1 VTREVVIADTGGA
14 NFASLRFAFE
24 RLGAR
29 VRITADGPSIASAER
44 LILPGV
50 GAAAH
55 AMRHLREAGL
65 INVLRTLTQPVLGI
79 CLGMQLLFER
89 SDEGRTECL
98 KLLPGTVR
106 ALQPEA
112 GHPVPHMGWNELRYL
127 QADPLLDGVTSGDHA
142 YFLHSYA
149 VPVTGHT
156 LASANYGL
164 AVSAV
169 VRRRNFWGTQFH
181 PERSSAIGSQV
192 LENFLRIEAP

>member
-1 VTREVVIADTGGA
+1 MTSEVVIADTGGA

-24 RLGAR
+24 RLGAH
-29 VRITADGPSIASAER
+29 VRITADGPTIASAER
-44 LILPGV
+44 VILPGV

-55 AMRHLREAGL
+55 AMRRLRDAGL

-98 KLLPGTVR
+98 KILCGTAR
-106 ALQPEA
+106 ALHPEA
-112 GHPVPHMGWNELRYL
+112 GHPVPHMGWNELRNL
-127 QADPLLDGVTSGDHA
+127 QSDPLLDGVTNGDHA

-181 PERSSAIGSQV
+181 PERSSTLGSRV

>member
-29 VRITADGPSIASAER
+29 VRITADGPTIASAER

-55 AMRHLREAGL
+55 AMKHLREAGL

-112 GHPVPHMGWNELRYL
+112 GHPVPHMGWNELKNL
-127 QADPLLDGVTSGDHA
+127 QPDPLLHGVSSGDYA

-149 VPVTGHT
+149 VPLTEHT

-169 VRRRNFWGTQFH
+169 VRRGNFWGTQFH
-181 PERSSAIGSQV
+181 PERSSAIGSRV
-192 LENFLRIEAP
+192 LRNFLRI

>member
-1 VTREVVIADTGGA
+1 MTREVVIADTGGA

-24 RLGAR
+24 RLGAY
-29 VRITADGPSIASAER
+29 VRITADGPAIASAER
-44 LILPGV
+44 VILPGV

-98 KLLPGTVR
+98 KLLPGAVQ
-106 ALQPEA
+106 ALQPGAE
-112 GHPVPHMGWNELRYL
+112 HPVPHMGWNELKNL
-127 QADPLLDGVTSGDHA
+127 QPDPLLHGVASGDHA

-149 VPVTGHT
+149 VPVTEHT
-156 LASANYGL
+156 LASAHYGL

-169 VRRRNFWGTQFH
+169 VRWRNFWGTQFH
-181 PERSSAIGSQV
+181 PERSSAIGSRV
-192 LENFLRIEAP
+192 LKNFLRI

>member
-1 VTREVVIADTGGA
+1 MTREVVIADTGGA

-24 RLGAR
+24 RLGAH
-29 VRITADGPSIASAER
+29 VRITADGPTIASAER
-44 LILPGV
+44 VILPGV

-55 AMRHLREAGL
+55 AMSHLREAGL

-98 KLLPGTVR
+98 KLLPGTAR

-112 GHPVPHMGWNELRYL
+112 GHPVPHMGWNELKNL
-127 QADPLLDGVTSGDHA
+127 QSDPLLDGVTSGDHA

-181 PERSSAIGSQV
+181 PERSSTLGSRV